1 MTTPNRQSPQVKS
14 NSQTE
19 DTKGS
24 WYRSPIVWL
33 GIVITV
39 VIFIGCVQFL
49 MLAAVK
55 KVLTTQPVKIH
66 KQKLQRKRNSLIFWV
81 FLLALPP
88 LQNLKKTPRKQT
100 EKTQTNH
107 YETFPTL
114 LSL

>member
-24 WYRSPIVWL
+24 WYRSPVLWL

-49 MLAAVK
+49 FLAAD
-55 KVLTTQPVKIH
+55 I
-66 KQKLQRKRNSLIFWV
+66 
-81 FLLALPP
+81 
-88 LQNLKKTPRKQT
+88 RKQENAYNLANTNNT
-100 EKTQTNH
+100 ESTQTKAPKKKELTHILGVPISASSIAKPEQPANQGT
-107 YETFPTL
+107 E
-114 LSL
+114 